1 MPGRYGPGWR
11 QMAQKTEFYVQA
23 HGGGLVFLK
32 AVAKMDERWKE
43 ERLKGVVF
51 Y

>member
-23 HGGGLVFLK
+23 HGGGQVFLQ
-32 AVAKMDERWKE
+32 AMANMDERWKIN
-43 ERLKGVVF
+43 
-51 Y
+51 